1 MPSIHAP
8 EGDPVPDLFRSRRNG
23 SRLAATL
30 LVAGS
35 VAILLLM
42 RTITDDVHRVMFA
55 AMGVALAVAGVV
67 VATLTGSGRS
77 TTLDARIPE
86 WTAAAPAHVT
96 FREPPPAQ
104 RVLERGEATMSNPR
118 LKMYARRGCG
128 YCTQAERLLRAK
140 GIAYEHVDVTGDP
153 ATRLWLAR
161 ETGRTTVPQIFI
173 DGAPIGGYTDL
184 AELDRQGAL
193 DRLLG
198 ARQV

>member
-8 EGDPVPDLFRSRRNG
+8 ESDPVPDLFRSRRNG
-23 SRLAATL
+23 GRIAALL
-30 LVAGS
+30 LVAGT
-35 VAILLLM
+35 VGILLLM
-42 RTITDDVHRVMFA
+42 RTMTDDVHRVMFA
-55 AMGVALAVAGVV
+55 GMGLALAIAGVV
-67 VATLTGSGRS
+67 VATLTRAGRA
-77 TTLDARIPE
+77 TTLDAPIPE
-86 WTAAAPAHVT
+86 WTAAPARDVT
-96 FREPPPAQ
+96 FRDPTPA
-104 RVLERGEATMSNPR
+104 RHLLERGEVTMSNPR

-140 GIAYEHVDVTGDP
+140 GIAYEHVDVTSDP

-173 DGAPIGGYTDL
+173 DDAPIGGYTDL

-198 ARQV
+198 ARSV